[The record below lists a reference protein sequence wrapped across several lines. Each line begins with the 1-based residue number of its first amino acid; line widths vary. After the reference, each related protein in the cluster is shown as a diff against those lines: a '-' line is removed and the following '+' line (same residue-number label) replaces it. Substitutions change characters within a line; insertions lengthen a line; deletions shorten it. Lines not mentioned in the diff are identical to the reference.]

1 MNITNEPVVL
11 LVNCYNSELY
21 LSSTLESLVRQSY
34 DNVTIVVVDNVSS
47 DSTKR
52 IAKDYQSHYSFVH
65 YTSLDRHVT
74 LVEARIQGIDF
85 ILKNFEFS
93 YLGFCD
99 SDDLWEPHWVSSLM
113 SLNYNSCY
121 DILYSS
127 GFELYMLPSDSTR
140 LEPVDKS
147 LAKLPQDAYSSPLY
161 LQSYLVSRRLL
172 KRMQPNILDP
182 RLSLHSDIDFL
193 HNAVRKYNASY
204 AHTSHRLFYYR
215 VHHNSLS
222 SKRKNL
228 TKTERYLI
236 MKKQNFS
243 RSIHFL
249 KLAYYEA
256 KLNLLIGKR
265 FSK

>member
-1 MNITNEPVVL
+1 MTKESVVL

-21 LSSTLESLVRQSY
+21 LSSTLESLVRQTY
-34 DNVTIVVVDNVSS
+34 KQLTIVIVDNASS
-47 DSTKR
+47 DSTQR
-52 IAKDYQSHYSFVH
+52 IAKDYQARYSFIH
-65 YTSLDRHVT
+65 YTSLDCHVT

-113 SLNYNSCY
+113 SLNYNSSY
-121 DILYSS
+121 EILYSS
-127 GFELYMLPSDSTR
+127 GYELHMLQSESTR

-172 KRMQPNILDP
+172 NRMQPNILDS

-193 HNAVRKYNASY
+193 HNAVRTYKASY

-222 SKRKNL
+222 SQRKNL
-228 TKTERYLI
+228 TKSERYLI

-243 RSIHFL
+243 RLIHFL

-256 KLNLLIGKR
+256 KPNLLIRKR
-265 FSK
+265 FCK